1 MTKNRRLTK
10 ASVYRYLQKRLQL
23 SISQQL
29 KHGLG
34 SVQVGNPEAFNIA
47 LRTAYEETVNWAT
60 DQAIYHEV
68 RSVVKSIA
76 EEYGVPTRLQ
86 GLLMAYGEKVLAN
99 FYVDRKG
106 ETLPNL
112 EWEYARK
119 LLEFTRTMG
128 NVLPTG
134 YLRYDTKAVS
144 VTELLRRI
152 AVEVAKLV
160 NISPNT
166 VGGYLASSHLHVTGG
181 V

>member
-29 KHGLG
+29 KVGLG
-34 SVQVGNPEAFNIA
+34 KVQEGNPEAFKIA
-47 LRTAYEETVNWAT
+47 LQTAYEETVNWAT

-68 RSVVKSIA
+68 RAVVKTVA
-76 EEYGVPTRLQ
+76 ESYGLPTRLQ

-99 FYVDRKG
+99 FFIDDKG
-106 ETLPNL
+106 SSLPDI

-119 LLEFTRTMG
+119 LLNYTAPTG
-128 NVLPTG
+128 NNLPTG
-134 YLRYDTKAVS
+134 YIKANGKPVA
-144 VTELLRRI
+144 VTTILNKI

-160 NISPNT
+160 SVSGT
-166 VGGYLASSHLHVTGG
+166 AVGGYLAPSHLHVT
-181 V
+181 